1 MGGQRM
7 IQDFI
12 FSLVIAAAMLV
23 MYLDLF
29 FWRAG

>member
-12 FSLVIAAAMLV
+12 FSLVIAVAMLV